1 MSRTEEEDTAMDLS
15 VAGSTAA
22 FTALYLLVQ
31 SRIVRPISTFRL
43 ALYTEKINEL
53 VIRIKK

>member
-43 ALYTEKINEL
+43 ALYTEK
-53 VIRIKK
+53 

>member
-1 MSRTEEEDTAMDLS
+1 MDLS

-31 SRIVRPISTFRL
+31 SCIVRPISTFRL
-43 ALYTEKINEL
+43 ALYTEK
-53 VIRIKK
+53 